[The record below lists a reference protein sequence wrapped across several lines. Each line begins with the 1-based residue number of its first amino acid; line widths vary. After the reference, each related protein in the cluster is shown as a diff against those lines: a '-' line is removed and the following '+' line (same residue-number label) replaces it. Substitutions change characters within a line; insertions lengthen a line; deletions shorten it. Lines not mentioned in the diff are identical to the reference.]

1 MHRLDLKTGRIT
13 AVASPAG
20 DEGHLRVDLTGE
32 SAPAEVPETGAL
44 VLRLPAGVEDADFA
58 PLLAR
63 TQVVEIV
70 PRHPRDGSPAS
81 LARHLRRHF
90 GFAGTIRI
98 VGRVVPQM
106 ADMLRRVGVDALDL
120 PDEALA
126 RAHARALAIPK
137 LWFQFARDARPTVL
151 ELRHGR
157 SRKGVPA

>member
-1 MHRLDLKTGRIT
+1 MHRLDLSSGQIT
-13 AVASPAG
+13 AVG
-20 DEGHLRVDLTGE
+20 EDEEGVVVDLTGE
-32 SAPAEVPETGAL
+32 SPPAAPPSAGELT
-44 VLRLPAGVEDADFA
+44 LRLPAGAEDADFA

-63 TQVVEIV
+63 ARVVELA
-70 PRHPRDGSPAS
+70 PRHPRDGGIAS

-90 GFAGTIRI
+90 GFTGTIR
-98 VGRVVPQM
+98 VTGRLVPQM
-106 ADMLRRVGVDALDL
+106 ADGLRRVGVDALDL

-126 RAHARALAIPK
+126 EAHARALEIPK